1 MPFLDGV
8 VHSLENG
15 SLKSFH
21 VDLSEV
27 GFRKLPVCHQSI
39 NSLDFGFYYLGR
51 SLISYLL
58 ADPFVSTAAAGIR
71 DWKHERDPSRL
82 CAKGHIVDLNVAKAV
97 QFDIRDNMA
106 ITRGVGFKRKY
117 PAAFANLASKE

>member
-8 VHSLENG
+8 VHFLENG

-27 GFRKLPVCHQSI
+27 GFRKVAVCHQSI
-39 NSLDFGFYYLGR
+39 DSLNFGFYHLGC

-58 ADPFVSTAAAGIR
+58 ADSFVGTASAGIR
-71 DWKHERDPSRL
+71 DRKHEGDPSWF
-82 CAKGHIVDLNVAKAV
+82 CAKGHIVDLDIAKTV

-106 ITRGVGFKRKY
+106 IARGVGFKRKY
-117 PAAFANLASKE
+117 PAAFADFASKE